1 MWLRGLYL
9 AISKVSTFPYPSNL
23 NNGFSV
29 IEFSPMMK
37 KGFRNKSL
45 PREISK
51 QDISQNKSA
60 EQSFKKVFHQQ
71 ILKRNLHEKRS
82 LKRNLYQI
90 KFNNNLYH
98 KRFDNSIFAK
108 AMERETPTKEYLTK
122 TLHQTKSP
130 W

>member
-1 MWLRGLYL
+1 MWLCGLYL

-37 KGFRNKSL
+37 KGLQNKSL
-45 PREISK
+45 PREISN
-51 QDISQNKSA
+51 QDISQNIST
-60 EQSFKKVFHQQ
+60 EHSFTKVFHQQ
-71 ILKRNLHEKRS
+71 ILKRNLLKTRS

-90 KFNNNLYH
+90 KFNNNLCH
-98 KRFDNSIFAK
+98 KRFDNSIFTK
-108 AMERETPTKEYLTK
+108 VIERETPTKEYLTK
-122 TLHQTKSP
+122 TLHQTQSL